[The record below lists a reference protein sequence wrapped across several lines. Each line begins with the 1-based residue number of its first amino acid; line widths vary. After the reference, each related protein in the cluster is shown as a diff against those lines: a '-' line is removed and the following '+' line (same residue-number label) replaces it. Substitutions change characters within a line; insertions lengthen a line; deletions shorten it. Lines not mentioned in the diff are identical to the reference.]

1 MAELQSK
8 YIPDWVRRPPSVD
21 HKVVTEE
28 LDSSGSVTKRLSF
41 TKRGILFG
49 RVERVCDV
57 LVSHVSASR
66 VHACV
71 GFGET
76 GKLQVGDLGSTH
88 GITPSSVPLCC
99 LCNHKN
105 ISVTCLSFCA

>member
-1 MAELQSK
+1 MAAIQSK
-8 YIPDWVRRPPSVD
+8 YIPDWVRHPPSVD
-21 HKVVTEE
+21 HKVVLEE
-28 LDSSGSVTKRLSF
+28 LDSSGSVTERLSF

-71 GFGET
+71 GFDGT

-88 GITPSSVPLCC
+88 GT
-99 LCNHKN
+99 N
-105 ISVTCLSFCA
+105 SFLWLLL